1 MSPSL
6 PVQVLLLLGSN
17 IRPDHHMVAA
27 LGMLK
32 AQMSIVAHSPIFQT
46 PPIDAPGTADYLNQA
61 VIISSRIHS
70 DELRRQ
76 LRDIEG
82 SLGRVRAEVENAPRT
97 IDLDILAAADRE
109 QRIIGDW
116 PIDPALNS
124 LHHAA
129 VPAAM
134 IASGWRF
141 PASKLTIGESVR
153 LLGEV
158 PDGFKQLS

>member
-1 MSPSL
+1 MHSL

-17 IRPDHHMVAA
+17 IRPDHHMDAA
-27 LGMLK
+27 LGRLMD
-32 AQMSIVAHSPIFQT
+32 QMSVVAHSPIFQT

-61 VIISSRIHS
+61 VIICSRIQS
-70 DELRRQ
+70 DQ
-76 LRDIEG
+76 LRQQLRVIES
-82 SLGRVRAEVENAPRT
+82 SLGRLRTDVPNSPRT

-116 PIDPALNS
+116 PLDPALNS

-129 VPAAM
+129 IPAAS

-141 PASKLTIGESVR
+141 PGSMLTIGESVR
-153 LLGEV
+153 LLGDV